1 MRAFRLKKAIS
12 TAFSWTKG
20 LQKGDNLFGDVAVV
34 VFIVVQA
41 LDGIFTYLGIHAW
54 GPSIEANPIMSSAL
68 ATVGVGPGLATAK
81 LFAVSLGILL
91 HLRRVHLVVAFLTAF
106 YLAAAIVPWAFLLLT
121 L

>member
-1 MRAFRLKKAIS
+1 MAGFRPTEAIKASDYWIKS
-12 TAFSWTKG
+12 
-20 LQKGDNLFGDVAVV
+20 LQTEDNVFGDVAVI

-41 LDGIFTYLGIHAW
+41 LDGILTYLGVHAM

-68 ATVGVGPGLATAK
+68 AAVGVGPGLITAK

-106 YLAAAIVPWAFLLLT
+106 YVAAAIVPWTFLLLT